1 MDSQKPRKGT
11 QVDPNLVTYALNS
24 RGLSDADKKRQK
36 QKAIFS
42 ASLGFLLLL
51 IAVLPLVIFG
61 NIGMTRFTWFTG
73 LALTGVI
80 WSLFYIAVTAGFDR
94 KVTKFD
100 PHFVFY
106 PAAGAAIN
114 ISLFVY
120 LAPEIRI
127 MALGGWFTV
136 ILFGGALLRH
146 KQLLSLSII
155 MGLLYISAILALYL
169 RGYPLDLFT
178 ELAQVIPFWAFWL
191 YSGRVTDRMRARR
204 EENRAL
210 RHKLAHLAFTDSL
223 TGLDNRRAFESKL
236 DQTLDSLKPEQ
247 SIAVIVFDLDNF
259 KRINDERG
267 HLAGDQVLS
276 QVSNTLKKLL
286 GNYYSLA
293 RMGGDEFAVIVDVN
307 DIEELDQQLKEFW
320 ARFNTTT
327 SGQYTTSGGAVF
339 CNKKV
344 SSARCMR
351 IADTALYEA
360 KASGRNCYRV
370 IDLDDIN
377 KAMSKRNHR

>member
-1 MDSQKPRKGT
+1 METDT
-11 QVDPNLVTYALNS
+11 DLITYALNA
-24 RGLSDADKKRQK
+24 RGLNDADKKRQK
-36 QKAIFS
+36 QKSIFS

-51 IAVLPLVIFG
+51 VAVLPLVFFG
-61 NIGMTRFTWFTG
+61 DIGMSQYTWFMG

-80 WSLFYIAVTAGFDR
+80 WSIFYMAVVLGLDR
-94 KVTKFD
+94 LVAKFD

-106 PAAGAAIN
+106 PAAGAAVN

-146 KQLLSLSII
+146 KQLLALSII
-155 MGLLYISAILALYL
+155 MGLLYISAIIALFL
-169 RGYPLDLFT
+169 GGYPLDLFT

-204 EENRAL
+204 EENRVL
-210 RHKLAHLAFTDSL
+210 RDKLAHLAFTDSL

-236 DQTLDSLKPEQ
+236 DQTLDSLKPGR

-276 QVSNTLKKLL
+276 HVSNTLKQLL
-286 GNYYSLA
+286 VNYHSLA
-293 RMGGDEFAVIVDVN
+293 RMGGDEFAVIIDVN
-307 DIEELDQQLKEFW
+307 NLEELDQKLKEFW
-320 ARFNTTT
+320 TRFNATT

-339 CNKKV
+339 CDKKV
-344 SSARCMR
+344 TSARCMR

-360 KASGRNCYRV
+360 KASGRNCFRI
-370 IDLDDIN
+370 IDLDDID
-377 KAMSKRNHR
+377 KAMSKRKHR